1 MVELLAL
8 LVQAPFHLP
17 EIRPQVG
24 FGPLQLANQALQLS
38 LREIV
43 PVQREGIGQWL
54 EFLILN
60 LDLYL
65 RMRSNIRILLLPFF
79 IYVGLLSIILFIN
92 IHLHLHHASKRLT
105 GFPFTKIDNF
115 SADKMKTIQ

>member
-1 MVELLAL
+1 MEPPWNDPCPHQRLQHAVEVLDLSLIHPAEVVKVVELLAL

-43 PVQREGIGQWL
+43 PVQREGVGQWL
-54 EFLILN
+54 QFLVLN

-65 RMRSNIRILLLPFF
+65 QMISNTVFYCSEAIL
-79 IYVGLLSIILFIN
+79 
-92 IHLHLHHASKRLT
+92 
-105 GFPFTKIDNF
+105 
-115 SADKMKTIQ
+115 